1 MRRSRER
8 RRLGDVCV
16 SLEVGSHVIVDLV
29 ALGCLSAPDRADKDA
44 LSRALVD
51 LIERAMAMRVTRSGS
66 QGVSPLRATDGPG
79 DGAAEIV
86 EDKPPGTRSYE
97 IDPVRL
103 WAPRLDLYTRVRM
116 WMNEWG
122 PRPDRIGCQAPESLL
137 DYYGLRPSGVGL
149 RSRPGDAFLAR
160 DSPLF
165 QRLSARQFENLAPM

>member
-8 RRLGDVCV
+8 RRLGGVIV
-16 SLEVGSHVIVDLV
+16 SLELGLSEISDLVDLGWLPE
-29 ALGCLSAPDRADKDA
+29 AARRDSGTLT
-44 LSRALVD
+44 RALVD
-51 LIERAMAMRVTRSGS
+51 LIQQTTSMRLTQSGS

-86 EDKPPGTRSYE
+86 EDKPPRTQPYE

-122 PRPDRIGCQAPESLL
+122 PRPDQIGCQAPEWLL
-137 DYYGLRPSGVGL
+137 DYYGLRPSGLAYVLGL
-149 RSRPGDAFLAR
+149 ETPF
-160 DSPLF
+160 
-165 QRLSARQFENLAPM
+165 